1 MGDLSLI
8 CQEAVCVHLSNDFIF
23 RRSFPNSLSSRFG
36 YANHK
41 TARDIMLPGYFFIL
55 LHQRN
60 IKLGVLIDLDS
71 ELRVVEP
78 SVVTFELN
86 MFS

>member
-1 MGDLSLI
+1 
-8 CQEAVCVHLSNDFIF
+8 
-23 RRSFPNSLSSRFG
+23 
-36 YANHK
+36 
-41 TARDIMLPGYFFIL
+41 MLPCDFFIL

-71 ELRVVEP
+71 ELGVVEP
-78 SVVTFELN
+78 SVITFELN

>member
-1 MGDLSLI
+1 
-8 CQEAVCVHLSNDFIF
+8 
-23 RRSFPNSLSSRFG
+23 
-36 YANHK
+36 
-41 TARDIMLPGYFFIL
+41 MLPCDFFIL

-78 SVVTFELN
+78 SVITFELN